1 MPQTR
6 FDPITLEILW
16 TRLVSIVDEA
26 SANYVRTAF
35 STLVQESNDFAVV
48 LTDAQGRS
56 LAQSTKSIPSF
67 IGTLPRTVG
76 HFLDRFP
83 ARTLKPGDVLITND
97 PWLGTGHLPDISI
110 AMPLFHRGKLVA
122 FAAVT
127 SHMPDI
133 GGRTWNAGI
142 RELFEEGLQIP
153 PLKLMDGGK
162 INETAVAFIRQNVR
176 VPELTM
182 GDVWAEVACCHCIG
196 EGLINMI
203 EEADIDVAALAKE
216 VQRRSENAMRAAIR
230 AIPDGVYRSRVENDV
245 GLEAPLI
252 ANCKMTIKGSSMAL
266 DYTGSTP
273 QLPRAINSVPAYTY
287 AYTCFGVKAVLS
299 PDLPNNDGSYRPIT
313 TWAPEGTIF
322 NPRYP
327 AACTTRGMAG
337 QLLPP
342 AVMMALAKAIPDK
355 VQGCPGS
362 PQCSVML
369 SGDHRGRGYALISFA
384 SGSMGGGPNKDGVST
399 VSFPSNVANVPME
412 VAESLLPVR
421 VLRREVRKGSGGAGR
436 FRGGDGQRVEIEFLG
451 DSPGVASILMN
462 RVSEPAEGILGGKA
476 GAPGVARYNGKP
488 RQSNE
493 HWVLHK
499 GDRIMLETP
508 GGGGYGRP

>member
-1 MPQTR
+1 MAHTR

-26 SANYVRTAF
+26 AANYVRTAF

-83 ARTLKPGDVLITND
+83 ANTLKPGDVLITND

-110 AMPLFHRGKLVA
+110 AMPLFHKRKLVA

-153 PLKLMDGGK
+153 PLKLIEAGR

-196 EGLINMI
+196 EGLINLI
-203 EEADIDVAALAKE
+203 EEAGVEVAALAKE
-216 VQRRSENAMRAAIR
+216 VQRRSENAMRAAIE

-245 GLEAPLI
+245 GLEESLVAE
-252 ANCKMTIKGSSMAL
+252 CRMTVKGSNMAI
-266 DYTGSTP
+266 DYTGSTR
-273 QLPRAINSVPAYTY
+273 QLPRAINSVPAYTF

-342 AVMMALAKAIPDK
+342 AVMLALAEAIPDRI
-355 VQGCPGS
+355 QGCPGS
-362 PQCSVML
+362 PQCSMML
-369 SGDHRGRGYALISFA
+369 SGEHRGRGYALINFA
-384 SGSMGGGPNKDGVST
+384 SGSMGGGPRRDGVST

-412 VAESLLPVR
+412 VSESLLPIR
-421 VLRREVRKGSGGAGR
+421 VLRRERREGSGGAGKY
-436 FRGGDGQRVEIEFLG
+436 RGGDGQRVEFEFLG
-451 DSPGVASILMN
+451 ETPGVASILMN
-462 RVSEPAEGILGGKA
+462 RLNHPAAGVLGGKE
-476 GAPGVARYNGKP
+476 GATGCAYLNGKP
-488 RQSNE
+488 RLPSE
-493 HWVLHK
+493 HWVLNK
-499 GDRIMLETP
+499 GDRVMLETP
-508 GGGGYGRP
+508 GGGGYGAP